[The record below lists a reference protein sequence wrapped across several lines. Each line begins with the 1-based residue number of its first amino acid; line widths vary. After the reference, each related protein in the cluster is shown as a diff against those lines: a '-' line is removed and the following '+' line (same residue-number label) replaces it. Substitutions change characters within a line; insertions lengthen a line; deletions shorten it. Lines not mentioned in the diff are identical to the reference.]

1 MSEKNNIRSITYSVD
16 IDKIL
21 NKDYLD
27 EIKHNLKSIKE
38 AYENENYFVRTLRF
52 NIVTQKFKKVPD
64 QFIFIK
70 KILNISDIC
79 NQLDIRWFNI
89 SFDLSNQAEKNIKSI
104 CNLGYLVLKK
114 FNNSF
119 INFIVA
125 NNNTINAKAILYC
138 SNTILKVSKLSHNGF
153 DNFRMGL
160 SLNPAKNTP
169 FFPFSYSLDDN
180 KFSIATEISSII
192 EKKLE
197 KIQNLSFDDKRKN
210 IINSIGREVSRID
223 KIGNKLC
230 SNLKADYVG
239 QDISL
244 APYPDEDISVINI
257 VKLFG
262 IDNIG
267 SNGSLF
273 ITSFL
278 TDLLKEIILRYKIKS
293 CGFNG
298 IMYSMLEDKKLCD
311 ANNKKLLTLDSL
323 IMYSSLCG
331 CGVDM
336 VPVPGSILEEE
347 ISSIVLDV
355 AALSIKLN
363 KPLGVRL
370 LPIPNSDAN
379 EFTEFDM
386 DFLTNTR
393 IMNIK
398 NIGCDNRVFKESNFK
413 YYLNQNLGN
422 LNDIDKMQDNI
433 KNFWNKR
440 AEKYIKEQTLSATN
454 LEEDVKLQKMK
465 VDLEQD
471 KILSSIK
478 LTKKDIC
485 LDLGCGFG
493 AWSEILSPF
502 VKKIIG
508 VDYISKMIEIA
519 EKNMKL
525 RKIKN
530 IDYFCSD
537 AISFKTQEKFD
548 FIFISGLLLYLSN
561 KDIKKLVSQ
570 IPKYSKKDTRLVLRE
585 PTGIKGQYTIIDK
598 FSKSLNESYSAIYRT
613 RQDLIS
619 IFEEMGFSLDMDDD
633 MFIDGSPL
641 NKWEETKLRL
651 YLFTKK

>member
-1 MSEKNNIRSITYSVD
+1 MNKKINIRSITYSIDVD
-16 IDKIL
+16 KVL
-21 NKDYLD
+21 NKDYL
-27 EIKHNLKSIKE
+27 EQLKYNLKSIKDS
-38 AYENENYFVRTLRF
+38 YNKKNYYVRTVRF
-52 NIVTQKFKKVPD
+52 NIVVQKFKKVPD
-64 QFIFIK
+64 HFTFIK
-70 KILNISDIC
+70 KISNISEIC
-79 NQLDIRWFNI
+79 KEVNVRWFNV
-89 SFDLSNQAEKNIKSI
+89 SFDLSEESEKNIKSI
-104 CNLGYLVLKK
+104 CNIGYLVLKK

-119 INFIVA
+119 VNFIVA
-125 NNNTINAKAILYC
+125 NNSNINAKAILSC
-138 SNTILKVSKLSHNGF
+138 SNVVLKVSKLSHNGF
-153 DNFRMGL
+153 DNFRMGI
-160 SLNPAKNTP
+160 SLNPSENTP
-169 FFPFSYSLDDN
+169 FFPFSYSLEDN

-197 KIQNLSFDDKRKN
+197 KIQNLSFDDKRKK
-210 IINSIGREVSRID
+210 IIPDIGKQLSAID
-223 KIGNKLC
+223 KIGNTLSSKV
-230 SNLKADYVG
+230 KANYVG

-244 APYPDEDISVINI
+244 APYPDENVSVINI
-257 VKLFG
+257 IKLFG
-262 IDNIG
+262 IDDIG

-278 TDLLKEIILRYKIKS
+278 TDLLKEIILRYKITS

-298 IMYSMLEDKKLCD
+298 IMYSMLEDKKICD
-311 ANNKKLLTLDSL
+311 ANNKKLLSLDSL

-398 NIGCDNRVFKESNFK
+398 NIGCNNMVFKESNYK
-413 YYLNQNLGN
+413 YYLNHNSEN
-422 LNDIDKMQDNI
+422 SNDINLVQENI

-440 AEKYIKEQTLSATN
+440 AEKYIKEETLSATN

-465 VDLEQD
+465 VDLERD
-471 KILSSIK
+471 KVLSSIQ
-478 LTKKDIC
+478 LTKNDTC
-485 LDLGCGFG
+485 LDLGSGFG

-502 VKKIIG
+502 VKKIIA
-508 VDYISKMIEIA
+508 VDYIPKMIDIA
-519 EKNMKL
+519 NENAKV

-530 IDYFCSD
+530 IEYFCNNVITFQ
-537 AISFKTQEKFD
+537 AKQKFD

-561 KDIKKLVSQ
+561 KDINNLISE
-570 IPKYSKKDTRLVLRE
+570 IPKYCKKNTRLVLRE
-585 PTGIKGQYTIIDK
+585 PTGIKGQHTIIDQY
-598 FSKSLNESYSAIYRT
+598 SPNLNENYSAIYRT

-619 IFEEMGFSLDMDDD
+619 IFEEIGFFLDSDDD
-633 MFIDGSPL
+633 MFKEGSPL
-641 NKWEETKLRL
+641 NKWKESRLRL
-651 YLFTKK
+651 YLFTKE

>member
-1 MSEKNNIRSITYSVD
+1 MSKNINIRSITYSID

-21 NKDYLD
+21 NKDYLNQL
-27 EIKHNLKSIKE
+27 KLNLNLIRESYSKG
-38 AYENENYFVRTLRF
+38 NYFVRTVRF
-52 NIVTQKFKKVPD
+52 NIVVQKFSKVPD
-64 QFIFIK
+64 HFTFIK
-70 KILNISDIC
+70 KISNISDIC

-89 SFDLSNQAEKNIKSI
+89 SFDLSKQSDKNVKSI
-104 CNLGYLVLKK
+104 CNIGYLILKK

-119 INFIVA
+119 VNFIVA
-125 NNNTINAKAILYC
+125 DNNTINAKAILHC
-138 SNTILKVSKLSHNGF
+138 SNIVLKTSKLSHNGF
-153 DNFRMGL
+153 DNFRLGI
-160 SLNPAKNTP
+160 SLNPSRNTP
-169 FFPFSYSLDDN
+169 FFPFSYSLEDN
-180 KFSIATEISSII
+180 KFSIATEISSIV
-192 EKKLE
+192 ENKLKKVH
-197 KIQNLSFDDKRKN
+197 NLSFDQKRKK
-210 IINSIGREVSRID
+210 IISDVGKQLSDID
-223 KIGNKLC
+223 EIGNNFTNK
-230 SNLKADYVG
+230 LKADYVG

-257 VKLFG
+257 IKLFG

-311 ANNKKLLTLDSL
+311 ANNKKLLSLDSL

-336 VPVPGSILEEE
+336 VPVPGNILEEE

-355 AALSIKLN
+355 AALSVRLN

-413 YYLNQNLGN
+413 YYLNQNPGN
-422 LNDIDKMQDNI
+422 LSDIDKVQDNI

-440 AEKYIKEQTLSATN
+440 AEKYIKEETLSATN

-465 VDLEQD
+465 VELERD

-478 LTKKDIC
+478 LTANDIC

-493 AWSEILSPF
+493 AWSEILSSY

-508 VDYISKMIEIA
+508 VDYIPKMIQIA
-519 EKNMKL
+519 KENSKL

-530 IDYFCSD
+530 IEYFCSN
-537 AISFKTQEKFD
+537 AISFQTDKKFD

-561 KDIKKLVSQ
+561 KDIKNLVSE
-570 IPKYSKKDTRLVLRE
+570 IPKYSKKNTRLVLRE
-585 PTGIKGQYTIIDK
+585 PTGVNGQHTIIDK
-598 FSKSLNESYSAIYRT
+598 YSENLNESYSAIYRT

-619 IFEEMGFSLDMDDD
+619 IFEEMGFFLDMDDD
-633 MFIDGSPL
+633 MFKDGSPL